1 MLIRFVEEITL
12 GRHLETT
19 VLHGPHPI
27 NSGLLLELLMALR
40 YDHAHDVRQFIEIC
54 KITGNAFAMLSG
66 SYNYVRPSEMTI
78 PDLVQHLLELIRDTQ
93 HFHATEPRDK
103 MYALLGLVN
112 KDLLPTNLQ
121 PSYDQPIGSV
131 YEAWTKF
138 LLQHTGYLNIIDT
151 SFAQDADVPTW
162 VSTLAIGTDR
172 TTKPA
177 HPSNIRFSEDGKIL
191 HLKGQ
196 LMSFVLGA
204 YSPSMVNEIS
214 QPESSDTP
222 NERQSILLTQ
232 VHQMEISLIRHIRA
246 DPNHGPKRI
255 PYLFD
260 LMMRQCNRDFEQR
273 EGDDKLM
280 ETVTQIYEQLVTHG
294 GISTDVDE
302 DMLQGLQWILNS
314 NDWIALSD
322 GTVYPVAARR
332 GDVRR
337 GDEVYLL
344 EGSSGLTIL
353 RRITEKETFER
364 IAYCDVGVEH
374 EPWSELEDVVNGELS
389 VNEERTRFRPQ
400 LGLVEIPIS

>member
-1 MLIRFVEEITL
+1 M

-19 VLHGPHPI
+19 VLYGPHPI
-27 NSGLLLELLMALR
+27 NFGLLLELLMALR

-66 SYNYVRPSEMTI
+66 SYNYVRPSEMTT

-93 HFHATEPRDK
+93 HFNATEPRDK
-103 MYALLGLVN
+103 LYALLGLVN

-121 PSYDQPIGSV
+121 PSYDQPIGRV
-131 YEAWTKF
+131 YEAWSRF
-138 LLQHTGYLNIIDT
+138 LLEHTGDLNIIDT
-151 SFAQDADVPTW
+151 SFAQDPDVPTW

-172 TTKPA
+172 TTKLPD
-177 HPSNIRFSEDGKIL
+177 PSNARFSEDGKIL

-222 NERQSILLTQ
+222 NEQQSILLTQ
-232 VHQMEISLIRHIRA
+232 VHDMEEFLVRHVRA
-246 DPNHGPKRI
+246 DPNHGPSYI

-260 LMMRQCNRDFEQR
+260 LIMRQCNRDFEQR

-280 ETVTQIYEQLVTHG
+280 ETVTQVYEQLITDG
-294 GISTDVDE
+294 RISTDVDG
-302 DMLQGLQWILNS
+302 DILQGLQWILNR
-314 NDWIALSD
+314 NDWVALSE
-322 GTVYPVAARR
+322 GTVYPVLARR
-332 GDVRR
+332 RHVRR

-353 RRITEKETFER
+353 RRNADKETFER

-374 EPWSELEDVVNGELS
+374 EPWSGLEAAVNGEF
-389 VNEERTRFRPQ
+389 EWE
-400 LGLVEIPIS
+400 